1 MATQYII
8 GQERQNQIP
17 NYKHFN
23 WGIKHLYAIPLYP
36 GFFSLILQISV
47 TVHLALYAPRSQGC
61 FAIDNASHTISNQNY
76 TILLGK
82 S

>member
-36 GFFSLILQISV
+36 GFFSPHLTDLCDSTFGLICSKISRM
-47 TVHLALYAPRSQGC
+47 LCNR
-61 FAIDNASHTISNQNY
+61 
-76 TILLGK
+76 
-82 S
+82 